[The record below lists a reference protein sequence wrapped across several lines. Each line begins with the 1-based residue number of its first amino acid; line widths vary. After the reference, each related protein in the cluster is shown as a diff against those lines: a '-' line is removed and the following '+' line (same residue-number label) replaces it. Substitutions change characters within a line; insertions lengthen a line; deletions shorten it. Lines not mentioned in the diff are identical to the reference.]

1 MMVQHYTNMSQI
13 QKLNGQSYSG
23 MASLSLQKNKT
34 GKNFYPVEHHHLK
47 VDS

>member
-13 QKLNGQSYSG
+13 QKLNGQSQW

-34 GKNFYPVEHHHLK
+34 RKNFYPVEHVYLK